1 MREQLDEQKAIRK
14 KYINAI
20 NRFNNEITDYVERIG
35 RLFILQSVMPFEQ
48 ELVENEEARTAL
60 FQQRE
65 ETALA

>member
-48 ELVENEEARTAL
+48 ELVKNEEARTAL

>member
-60 FQQRE
+60 FQ
-65 ETALA
+65 

>member
-20 NRFNNEITDYVERIG
+20 NRFNNEITDYIERIG

>member
-1 MREQLDEQKAIRK
+1 MRAQLDEQKAIRK

>member
-1 MREQLDEQKAIRK
+1 MRAQLDEQKAIRK

-20 NRFNNEITDYVERIG
+20 NRFNNEITDYIERIG